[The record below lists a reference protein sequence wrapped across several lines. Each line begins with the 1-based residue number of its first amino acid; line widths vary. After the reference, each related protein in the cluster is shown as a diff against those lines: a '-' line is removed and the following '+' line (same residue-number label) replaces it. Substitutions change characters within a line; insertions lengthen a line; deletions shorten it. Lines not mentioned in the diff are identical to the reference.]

1 MFELQGSQ
9 GTQDAPIEMARLL
22 DTPPALV
29 PEVLRGDTRLTERW
43 VHGPLDGYMHG
54 MKGHV
59 VVGCPQGNEE
69 ICWRIEKRR
78 FASHTRRTAFT
89 LMPEGHDGYWHIAGR
104 VIVSHVYLT
113 QQHLQ
118 SCADTIAGGES
129 VEMLVRVAFEDPSV
143 AGLLEILSHEAAR
156 NSASARLFVEQAI
169 DLLCMRL
176 VQGHSSIEAL
186 PAALPRQGLAN
197 WQLRRVTAYMRDNLD
212 RQIGLEELAALVNL
226 SRFHFCT
233 AFRRATGY
241 TPHQWLTQVRIARA
255 RELLADPTLGI
266 TEVALA
272 VGYETPSAFTSRF
285 RKSVGVTPS
294 DFRRSL

>member
-1 MFELQGSQ
+1 MFEPEGSR
-9 GTQDAPIEMARLL
+9 GAQDPPLEMARLL

-29 PEVLRGDTRLTERW
+29 PEVMRGDTRLTERW

-59 VVGCPQGNEE
+59 AVGCPQGEEE
-69 ICWRIEKRR
+69 ICWRIEEKR
-78 FASHTRRTAFT
+78 FASRTRRTAFT
-89 LMPEGHDGYWHIAGR
+89 LMPEGHDGHWHIAGR
-104 VIVSHVYLT
+104 VVVSHVYLT

-118 SCADTIAGGES
+118 SCADTVAGGRP

-143 AGLLEILSHEAAR
+143 ASLLEILSHEAAC

-169 DLLCMRL
+169 DLLCVRL

-186 PAALPRQGLAN
+186 PAPAPRRGLAA
-197 WQLRRVTAYMRDNLD
+197 WQLRRVTTCMRDNLD
-212 RQIGLEELAALVNL
+212 RQVGLEELAALVNL

-233 AFRRATGY
+233 AFRRAAGC
-241 TPHQWLTQVRIARA
+241 TPHQWLTEARIGRA
-255 RELLADPTLGI
+255 RELLADPALSI
-266 TEVALA
+266 TDVALA
-272 VGYETPSAFTSRF
+272 VGYETPSAFTARF

-294 DFRRSL
+294 DFRSCL